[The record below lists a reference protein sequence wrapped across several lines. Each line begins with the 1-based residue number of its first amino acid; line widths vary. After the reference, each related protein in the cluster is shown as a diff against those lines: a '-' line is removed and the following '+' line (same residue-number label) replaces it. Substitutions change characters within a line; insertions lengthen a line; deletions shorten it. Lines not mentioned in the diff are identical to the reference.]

1 MDNFAFY
8 NPTKLLFGKGQI
20 AQVAREIPQGAKVLV
35 TYGGGSIRANGVYEQ
50 VAQALTGFTWGEFGG
65 IEPNPSYETLMQ
77 AVAQVRSGGYDFLL
91 AVGGGSVADGTKF
104 IAAAV
109 SFEGEPWDL
118 CARHARVKSALPM
131 GVVLTL
137 PATGSESNSY
147 AVISRRSTRE
157 KLAFGSPLLYPRFA
171 VLDPETTFSLPPRQ
185 VSNGIV
191 DAFVHVLEQY
201 LTFPADAP
209 LQDRMAEG
217 ILRTLVEI
225 GPKTLA
231 NPGDYAAR
239 ASLVWCATL
248 ALNGL
253 IGVGVP
259 QDWSTHTIGHEL
271 TAYHGL
277 DHAQTLA
284 IVAPS
289 LMAIQRQSKR
299 EKLLQY
305 AERVWNLGEGEAHFR
320 IEGAISK
327 TRAFFEAVGAPTRL
341 SAYGLR
347 GDRFEDLVDRLE
359 QRRVLPMGEKKDL
372 DAARLRE
379 ILAGCL

>member
-1 MDNFAFY
+1 MDNFSY
-8 NPTKLLFGKGQI
+8 HNPTKLIFGKGQI
-20 AQVAREIPQGAKVLV
+20 AQISRELPREAKVLV

-50 VAQALTGFTWGEFGG
+50 VAAALAGHRWGEFGG

-77 AVAQVRSGGYDFLL
+77 AVEKVRSEGWDFLL

-109 SFEGEPWDL
+109 PFTGDPWEL
-118 CARHARVKSALPM
+118 CSRHARVDSALPM

-147 AVISRRSTRE
+147 AVISRRSSQE

-171 VLDPETTFSLPPRQ
+171 VLDPETTYSLPPRQ

-201 LTFPADAP
+201 LTYPAAAP
-209 LQDRMAEG
+209 LQDRIAEG
-217 ILRTLVEI
+217 ILRTLVEV
-225 GPKTLA
+225 GPRTLA
-231 NPGDYAAR
+231 NPTDYEAR

-253 IGVGVP
+253 IGLGVP

-271 TAYHGL
+271 TAFHGL

-284 IVAPS
+284 IVTPS
-289 LMAIQRQSKR
+289 LMAVQRDSKR
-299 EKLLQY
+299 EKLLQF
-305 AERVWNLGEGEAHFR
+305 AERVWDLAEGEPHFR
-320 IEGAISK
+320 IEGAIAK
-327 TRAFFEAVGAPTRL
+327 TRAFFESVGAPTRL
-341 SAYGLR
+341 SAYHLQGE
-347 GDRFEDLVDRLE
+347 RFEELVDRLE
-359 QRRVLPMGEKKDL
+359 QRRILPMGEKKDL

-379 ILAGCL
+379 VLAGCL

>member
-1 MDNFAFY
+1 MDNFSFF

-20 AQVAREIPQGAKVLV
+20 AQVAREIPKDAKVLV
-35 TYGGGSIRANGVYEQ
+35 TYGGGSIRANGVYDQ
-50 VAQALTGFTWGEFGG
+50 VVHALTGFTWGEFGG
-65 IEPNPSYETLMQ
+65 IEPNPTFETLST
-77 AVAQVRSGGYDFLL
+77 AVEKIRAEGYTYLL
-91 AVGGGSVADGTKF
+91 AVGGGSVVDGTKF

-109 SFEGEPWDL
+109 PFAGDPWDL
-118 CARHARVKSALPM
+118 CARHARVGDALPI

-147 AVISRRSTRE
+147 AVISRRSSHE
-157 KLAFGSPLLYPRFA
+157 KLAFGSPLLFPRFA
-171 VLDPETTFSLPPRQ
+171 VLDPETTFSLPKRQ

-201 LTFPADAP
+201 LTFPANAP
-209 LQDRMAEG
+209 LQDRIAEG
-217 ILRTLVEI
+217 ILRTLVEV
-225 GPKTLA
+225 GPRTLA
-231 NPGDYAAR
+231 EPTDYASR

-271 TAYHGL
+271 TAFHGL

-289 LMAIQRQSKR
+289 LMFVQRNSKR
-299 EKLLQY
+299 EKLLQF
-305 AERVWNLGEGEAHFR
+305 AERVWDIQEGDVHTR
-320 IEGAISK
+320 IEGAITR
-327 TRAFFEAVGAPTRL
+327 TRAFFEQVGNPTRL

-347 GDRFEDLVDRLE
+347 GDRFEDLVARLE

-372 DAARLRE
+372 DAGRLRE